1 MLEQKQETTPGEHK
15 EGKLEL
21 IAVQQF
27 APYEEMYKVV
37 DFLNKHLKHKKI
49 MFGLTKHKGSGQ
61 MLISVYEVE

>member
-1 MLEQKQETTPGEHK
+1 MHEQRQETAMVEHK

-27 APYEEMYKVV
+27 APYDEMYKVV

-49 MFGLTKHKGSGQ
+49 MFGLTKHKSSGQ
-61 MLISVYEVE
+61 MVISVYEVE